1 MNLKETTTIG
11 CNMKLDGKQYCDECK
26 HCVDE
31 ENINDCLWLAKDGR
45 EYCDSCY
52 RFVFYPKWYGFP
64 KLN

>member
-1 MNLKETTTIG
+1 
-11 CNMKLDGKQYCDECK
+11 MKLDKKQFCDECK
-26 HCVDE
+26 QCMDE
-31 ENINDCLWLAKDGR
+31 DNINDCLWLAKDGR